1 MTMEAERGAGE
12 EEDEPRRP
20 LLPPSSP
27 AAEHQQQYRHLGR
40 SSSSTLRDGGGGWAE
55 VSATEVKSAA
65 SFSPNYYPPA
75 PSPHHD
81 AVYPPSIHNAVLSQ
95 SPSTAATPPHTHGLA
110 IVPQG
115 PYPYGGDYQPSQGVR
130 RDVLDEVE
138 VRQMLIEHVGH
149 RCCWGSRPARTWKIT
164 SIKDCCDVYVG
175 TLETFIEQRDTIFE
189 REPYHGGEVDGRDK
203 GPVLGVWELDLRS
216 EFPPLFVPEK
226 EVRFKIPH
234 SEFTEKCSDCEGRG
248 KVPCP
253 TCNPGRQYGFYMAN
267 QMTQCSVCDG
277 RGSLAQQDESDKV
290 CWMCN
295 GQGVLPCTECG
306 SRGLVTCR
314 TCNGCGSL
322 LTQSIA
328 RVRWE
333 TLTARKVSATAETAS
348 VPDEVFHR
356 AQGVQ
361 LCNIQAYQCT
371 PAFFADSYPLN
382 QLSSEVVAS
391 RLPVPPS
398 AIVISERHIISV
410 VPVTRVTMSHRK
422 RSFIFYVVGY
432 GRDVFVRNYPSRFCW
447 GLCRC
452 FEWLGN

>member
-1 MTMEAERGAGE
+1 
-12 EEDEPRRP
+12 
-20 LLPPSSP
+20 

-234 SEFTEKCSDCEGRG
+234 SEFTEKCSA
-248 KVPCP
+248 V
-253 TCNPGRQYGFYMAN
+253 
-267 QMTQCSVCDG
+267 
-277 RGSLAQQDESDKV
+277 ES
-290 CWMCN
+290 
-295 GQGVLPCTECG
+295 
-306 SRGLVTCR
+306 
-314 TCNGCGSL
+314 
-322 LTQSIA
+322 
-328 RVRWE
+328 RWC
-333 TLTARKVSATAETAS
+333 L
-348 VPDEVFHR
+348 
-356 AQGVQ
+356 
-361 LCNIQAYQCT
+361 
-371 PAFFADSYPLN
+371 
-382 QLSSEVVAS
+382 LSS
-391 RLPVPPS
+391 
-398 AIVISERHIISV
+398 
-410 VPVTRVTMSHRK
+410 
-422 RSFIFYVVGY
+422 
-432 GRDVFVRNYPSRFCW
+432 N
-447 GLCRC
+447 
-452 FEWLGN
+452 

>member
-1 MTMEAERGAGE
+1 MAEEG
-12 EEDEPRRP
+12 
-20 LLPPSSP
+20 
-27 AAEHQQQYRHLGR
+27 GR
-40 SSSSTLRDGGGGWAE
+40 SVHL
-55 VSATEVKSAA
+55 
-65 SFSPNYYPPA
+65 
-75 PSPHHD
+75 HHK
-81 AVYPPSIHNAVLSQ
+81 
-95 SPSTAATPPHTHGLA
+95 GLA

-267 QMTQCSVCDG
+267 QMTQCSMLDVQWSRSVALHRMWIPWPSNMPDI
-277 RGSLAQQDESDKV
+277 KPV
-290 CWMCN
+290 
-295 GQGVLPCTECG
+295 GQYVPE
-306 SRGLVTCR
+306 
-314 TCNGCGSL
+314 NHE
-322 LTQSIA
+322 IY
-328 RVRWE
+328 RVALYNCFPQE
-333 TLTARKVSATAETAS
+333 TLTARKVSATAETAT